1 MPRKIVKSK
10 IFIEDEEVETL
21 AEVPTSEPAAWG
33 PDADLKVVGKPLPRI
48 DGYDKVSGSAVYT
61 SDVIL
66 PNMAHART
74 LRSPH
79 AHARIKRI
87 DTAEAEKIPGV
98 LAILSSAN
106 APDIGWYGNTSN
118 LFDKHLRYEGD
129 EVACVAA
136 ETEKI
141 AEEALSRI
149 KVKYEILPHVV
160 DAGKAMQDDAPK
172 LHENSNVVRGQ
183 PAEYSRGDVD
193 AGFAEADAIV
203 EDTYT
208 TQVALHNTIEGHC
221 SVVEWHGD
229 DLTVWDS
236 TQYVFGVRDTVAN
249 SLGIPASSV
258 RVIKRYMGGGFGS
271 KLETGKYTVMAALL
285 ARDIGRPVRIAL
297 DRREVNLAVGNRP
310 DSVQTLKVGAKKDG
324 TLTAMTLKSHGAVGA
339 YPTGAGCSWPFR
351 TMYRCP
357 NQRTEEY
364 SVFINAGKARPM
376 RAPGHVQGTFA
387 LDSIIDDVAEKIGMD
402 PLEFRIKN
410 HVDRD
415 QVMDLPYTSKRLL
428 DAYEQGAKA
437 IGWDRRNKKPG
448 SSEGPKKRGI
458 GMASQIWWGGGGPPA
473 GAMIKLNRDGSARVL
488 AGTQDLGTGTYTIL
502 AQVAAEVL
510 EIPMEKIQVIIG
522 DTATCPWCNLS
533 GGSLTA
539 PSVTPAVRDA
549 AEQMKAKLM
558 SGAAAVLELP
568 EDKLAYAGGVITA
581 KDDSEKTAS
590 IAEVI
595 GRLNERVL
603 VTTGARG
610 PNPEGYAI
618 NTFGAQFADVEV
630 DIDSGEVKVLKLV
643 AAHDVGRVINQKT
656 LENQI
661 FGGVTMGLGF
671 ALMEERV
678 MDERTGKSLTTHI
691 HTYKVPTI
699 KDIPEIVPIIVSDS
713 DPMISPVGAKG
724 VGEPPVIPTAG
735 AIANA
740 IYNAIGVRVKSLP
753 MTPDKVL
760 AALYG

>member
-1 MPRKIVKSK
+1 VKSK
-10 IFIEDEEVETL
+10 IFIEDEEQETL

-33 PDADLKVVGKPLPRI
+33 PDADLKVVGKGVPRV

-61 SDVIL
+61 SDVML

-79 AHARIKRI
+79 AHARITRI
-87 DTAEAEKIPGV
+87 ETSGAVNMPGV
-98 LAILSSAN
+98 LAVLSVVD
-106 APDIGWYGNTSN
+106 APDIDWYGNTSK
-118 LFDKHLRYEGD
+118 LFDRHLRYEGD

-149 KVKYEILPHVV
+149 EVEYEILPHVV
-160 DAGKAMQDDAPK
+160 DAGEAMKEDAPK
-172 LHENSNVVRGQ
+172 VHGESNVVGGQ
-183 PAEYSRGDVD
+183 PSEYSRGDVD

-208 TQVALHNTIEGHC
+208 TQVALHNPIEGHC
-221 SVVEWHGD
+221 SVADWRGD
-229 DLTVWDS
+229 ELTVWDS

-271 KLETGKYTVMAALL
+271 KLETGKYAVMAALL
-285 ARDIGRPVRIAL
+285 AREIGRPVRLAL
-297 DRREVNLAVGNRP
+297 DRAEVNLAMGNRP
-310 DSVQTLKVGAKKDG
+310 DSVQTLKVGARKDG

-351 TMYRCP
+351 TMYRCA

-364 SVFINAGKARPM
+364 SVYINAGKARPM

-387 LDSIIDDVAEKIGMD
+387 LDSVLDDLAEKIGMD
-402 PLEFRIKN
+402 PLAFRIKN
-410 HVDRD
+410 HADRD

-437 IGWDRRNKKPG
+437 IGWEQRNKKPG
-448 SSEGPKKRGI
+448 AGAGIKKRGI

-510 EIPMEKIQVIIG
+510 EIPMEKISVIIG
-522 DTATCPWCNLS
+522 DTGTCPWCNLS

-558 SGAAAVLELP
+558 SGAAALLELP
-568 EDKLAYAGGVITA
+568 EDELAYAGGVISA
-581 KDDSEKTAS
+581 KDDRSKTAS
-590 IAEVI
+590 IADVI
-595 GRLNERVL
+595 RRLNERVL

-618 NTFGAQFADVEV
+618 NSFGAQFADVEV
-630 DIDSGEVKVLKLV
+630 DTDSGEVKVLKIV
-643 AAHDVGRVINQKT
+643 AAHDVGRVINKMT

-661 FGGVTMGLGF
+661 FGGVVMGLGF

-678 MDERTGKSLTTHI
+678 MDARTGKSLTTHI
-691 HTYKVPTI
+691 HNYKLPTI
-699 KDIPEIVPIIVSDS
+699 KDTPEIEAIAVSDS

-740 IYNAIGVRVKSLP
+740 IYNALGVRIKSLP
-753 MTPDKVL
+753 ITPDKVL
-760 AALYG
+760 AALHK